1 MITMLL
7 FLKMYVIAFVV
18 FFIVDLLWLGIIA
31 KKLYNEQLGHLLRTD
46 VNWTAAILFYLIFIA
61 GVVTF
66 VLMPAWNDGS
76 FIKALLMGG
85 LFGFIAYSTY
95 DLTNLATMKDWPLFI
110 TVVDLLWGTALGAL
124 TASISYGI
132 LTLLS

>member
-1 MITMLL
+1 MLL
-7 FLKMYVIAFVV
+7 FLKMYLVALLVFFVV
-18 FFIVDLLWLGIIA
+18 DMLWLGIIA
-31 KKLYNEQLGHLLRTD
+31 KRFYNDQIGHLLKTN
-46 VNWTAAILFYLIFIA
+46 VNWGAAILFYLIFIA
-61 GVVTF
+61 GIVTF

-76 FIKALLMGG
+76 FVKALLLGG

-95 DLTNLATMKDWPLFI
+95 DLTNLATMKDWPLLI

-132 LTLLS
+132 LTLLP

>member
-1 MITMLL
+1 MLL
-7 FLKMYVIAFVV
+7 FLKMYGIALLV
-18 FFIVDLLWLGIIA
+18 FFAVDMLWLGVIA
-31 KKLYNEQLGHLLRTD
+31 KRLYSEQIGHLLKTN
-46 VNWTAAILFYLIFIA
+46 VNWAAAIIFYLIFIA

-76 FIKALLMGG
+76 FIRALLLGG

-110 TVVDLLWGTALGAL
+110 TIVDLAWGTALGAL
-124 TASISYGI
+124 TASISYAI

>member
-1 MITMLL
+1 MLL
-7 FLKMYVIAFVV
+7 FLKMYGIALVV
-18 FFIVDLLWLGIIA
+18 FFAVDMLWLGVIA
-31 KKLYNEQLGHLLRTD
+31 KRLYNEQIGHLLKTD
-46 VNWTAAILFYLIFIA
+46 VNWAAAIIFYLIFVA

-76 FIKALLMGG
+76 FVRALLLGG

-95 DLTNLATMKDWPLFI
+95 DLTNLATMKDWPFFI
-110 TVVDLLWGTALGAL
+110 TIIDLAWGTALGAL